1 MAKQSLDKLFQEKLK
16 NHEIKPSTQA
26 WEKLEFLLDG
36 EEEAAPIP
44 ITQKRKGVF
53 WLSMAATLTLLVLS
67 LAIWQMSRSGNSASE
82 MAKKNRQISPKTE
95 TIDAEK
101 NQAEYAEKP
110 GKKSEDLPQ
119 NAQKIE
125 QKAKNL
131 EQNFDNKLPQ
141 VIDNQVIKNQ
151 VVKNRNLDKKN
162 RQVPQNTPKEGLKKE
177 EIIENQFLKKGNLEE
192 GVAKNQQTP
201 SQENATFKVVVTAKL
216 NSTKTQ
222 NMPETAVADNNSKRK
237 GVRGVIQSIREVKNG
252 DKELKLF
259 GMERDKLMAS
269 IGRGE

>member
-1 MAKQSLDKLFQEKLK
+1 MAKQSLDKLFQEKLR
-16 NHEIKPSTQA
+16 NHEIKPSPQA

-44 ITQKRKGVF
+44 ITQKPKGVF
-53 WLSMAATLTLLVLS
+53 WLSIAATLTLLVLS
-67 LAIWQMSRSGNSASE
+67 LAIWQMSRSNNSASDI
-82 MAKKNRQISPKTE
+82 AKKNRQKSPKIE
-95 TIDAEK
+95 TLDAEK

-110 GKKSEDLPQ
+110 SKKSEDLPQ
-119 NAQKIE
+119 NAPKTE

-131 EQNFDNKLPQ
+131 EQNLDDKLPQ
-141 VIDNQVIKNQ
+141 VIDNQEIKNQ
-151 VVKNRNLDKKN
+151 VVKNQNLDKKN
-162 RQVPQNTPKEGLKKE
+162 RQAPQNTPEKGLKKE
-177 EIIENQFLKKGNLEE
+177 EIIENQRLKKESLEE
-192 GVAKNQQTP
+192 GIAKNQATP
-201 SQENATFKVVVTAKL
+201 RQENATFKVVVTAKL
-216 NSTKTQ
+216 SSAKPQ
-222 NMPETAVADNNSKRK
+222 NAPETAIADNSPKRK